1 MLSVARRTQFIQTPH
16 RVFRSRLS
24 AAMTAPAQ
32 LPNYV
37 YKILPN
43 TYFFQGIPIPVPS
56 SFEIKQTEID
66 AQDGFV
72 HMSTVAQLG
81 GTLNRFFSSQSDG
94 VVQLLK
100 VDYKRLSAFKV
111 VKWEQASNGDSFPH
125 LYATLVGEYVRD
137 LKLVARGVHGWEDA
151 LGKLVENGWLE
162 N

>member
-1 MLSVARRTQFIQTPH
+1 MTT
-16 RVFRSRLS
+16 
-24 AAMTAPAQ
+24 AAPNQ

-43 TYFFQGIPIPVPS
+43 TSFFQGIPIPVPDS
-56 SFEIKQTEID
+56 HEIKQTDVD
-66 AQDGFV
+66 ARDGFV

-81 GTLNRFFSSQSDG
+81 GTLNRFFSSESDSI
-94 VVQLLK
+94 VQLLK

-111 VKWEQASNGDSFPH
+111 VKWERASNGESFPH

-137 LKLVARGVHGWEDA
+137 VKLVARGVHGWEDA
-151 LGKLVENGWLE
+151 LGKLVEEGWLE

>member
-1 MLSVARRTQFIQTPH
+1 VTSVMLSARCLLKP
-16 RVFRSRLS
+16 RLFATMS
-24 AAMTAPAQ
+24 APTQ

-43 TYFFQGIPIPVPS
+43 TSFYQGIPIPVPA
-56 SFEIKQTEID
+56 SFEIKQTEVD
-66 AQDGFV
+66 ARDGFV

-81 GTLNRFFSSQSDG
+81 GTLNRFFSTPEDE

-111 VKWEQASNGDSFPH
+111 VKWEKASNGDSFPH

-137 LKLVARGVHGWEDA
+137 VKLVARGVHGWEDA
-151 LGKLVENGWLE
+151 LGKLVEDGWLA